1 MTKKKQYQKKIL
13 KNTASFPYF
22 TTLQIHYFC
31 SMKKIFLLLYC
42 LSQFNASIGQIIKIP
57 QNGNHFLFTYKNDS
71 YLLENEFIYNLT
83 ATKNVVPKLHGLE
96 MKEYKF
102 VSDGNVGYM
111 KNASSGIVYT
121 FDGNN
126 FNRLDNSFDF
136 KSQFRSF
143 SFLHKN
149 IIYDFGGYGLHSF
162 KNFITYFN
170 TAKKGTELYSQ
181 VSSVNESPV
190 SRDRMIAQY
199 EGNNLFIGPGHGV
212 INDVEN
218 PYENPGFINDYWKFS
233 FITKSWYKLGE
244 GTINADYPYDVVYDF
259 NKNSLLIS
267 TKGIY
272 ELDIKNNTLISYPN
286 ANIDIVKSLNKNNT
300 LASITYNKAKAGFYL
315 IIDNSM
321 AYSEVL
327 FVKKDDFLG
336 NKKNYSKLYD
346 EPISNWR
353 YFILFILL
361 ILVIVSVVIY
371 LNSRNKSVAK
381 IIISKIDIL
390 SNELKT
396 DDFKVLKKIIDSHP
410 EYINYSELLDLF
422 PDYLGYESKKKKIRQ
437 SIINLEEYLS
447 QKMKIKTPIFIYR
460 KNIEDKREKQI
471 RIK

>member
-1 MTKKKQYQKKIL
+1 M
-13 KNTASFPYF
+13 KN
-22 TTLQIHYFC
+22 
-31 SMKKIFLLLYC
+31 MFLLCFC
-42 LSQFNASIGQIIKIP
+42 LFQINLTIGQIIKIP
-57 QNGNHFLFTYKNDS
+57 QNGNHFLFTYKNDT

-83 ATKNVVPKLHGLE
+83 ATKNVSPKLHGLE

-111 KNASSGIVYT
+111 KNASSGIVYS
-121 FDGNN
+121 FDGNK

-143 SFLHKN
+143 NFLHN
-149 IIYDFGGYGLHSF
+149 HTIFDFGGYGLHSF

-181 VSSVNESPV
+181 VTPVNESPV

-199 EGNNLFIGPGHGV
+199 EENNLYIGPGHGV
-212 INDVEN
+212 ILDIED
-218 PYENPGFINDYWKFS
+218 PYENPGFINDFWKFS
-233 FITKSWYKLGE
+233 FQTNTWQKLGE
-244 GTINADYPYDVVYDF
+244 GTINAEYPYDVVYDY
-259 NKNSLLIS
+259 NKHSLLIS

-272 ELDIKNNTLISYPN
+272 EYDIKNNILISYPN

-300 LASITYNKAKAGFYL
+300 LASITYNNAKAGFYL

-321 AYSEVL
+321 ASSEVL
-327 FVKKDDFLG
+327 FVSKHDLLGTKKVYG
-336 NKKNYSKLYD
+336 NLYN

-353 YFILFILL
+353 YFLLLL
-361 ILVIVSVVIY
+361 IIILRISSIIIY
-371 LNSRNKSVAK
+371 LNKRKKSVANM
-381 IIISKIDIL
+381 IISKIDIL
-390 SNELKT
+390 SIELKT
-396 DDFKVLKKIIDSHP
+396 EDFKVLKKIIDAHP
-410 EYINYSELLDLF
+410 EFINYSELLDLF
-422 PDYLGYESKKKKIRQ
+422 PDHLGYESKKKKIRQ

-447 QKMKIKTPIFIYR
+447 QKMKIKTSIFIDR

>member
-1 MTKKKQYQKKIL
+1 M
-13 KNTASFPYF
+13 
-22 TTLQIHYFC
+22 
-31 SMKKIFLLLYC
+31 LLLCFC
-42 LSQFNASIGQIIKIP
+42 LFQINSATGQIVKIP
-57 QNGNHFLFTYKNDS
+57 QNGNHFLFTYKNES
-71 YLLENEFIYNLT
+71 YLIENEFIYNLT
-83 ATKNVVPKLHGLE
+83 ATKNLKPMLHGLV

-111 KNASSGIVYT
+111 KNASSGIVYS
-121 FDGNN
+121 FDGNK

-181 VSSVNESPV
+181 QSPVNESPI

-199 EGNNLFIGPGHGV
+199 EENNLYIGPGHGV
-212 INDVEN
+212 NINIEN
-218 PYENPGFINDYWKFS
+218 PYENTCFINDFWKFS
-233 FITKSWYKLGE
+233 FENNTWQKLGE
-244 GTINADYPYDVVYDF
+244 GTINAEYPYDVVYDY
-259 NKNSLLIS
+259 NKHSLLIS
-267 TKGIY
+267 TKGIF
-272 ELDIKNNTLISYPN
+272 EFDIKNNILISYPN

-321 AYSEVL
+321 ASSEVL
-327 FVKKDDFLG
+327 FVSKHDFLG
-336 NKKNYSKLYD
+336 TKKVYSKLYN
-346 EPISNWR
+346 EPILNWR
-353 YFILFILL
+353 YFLLLL
-361 ILVIVSVVIY
+361 IIILIISSIVIY
-371 LNSRNKSVAK
+371 LNRRKKSVAK

-390 SNELKT
+390 SIELKT
-396 DDFKVLKKIIDSHP
+396 DDFKVLKKIIDAHP
-410 EYINYSELLDLF
+410 EFINYSELLDLF

>member
-1 MTKKKQYQKKIL
+1 M
-13 KNTASFPYF
+13 
-22 TTLQIHYFC
+22 
-31 SMKKIFLLLYC
+31 LLLCFC
-42 LSQFNASIGQIIKIP
+42 LFQINSAIGQIVKIP
-57 QNGNHFLFTYKNDS
+57 QNGNHFLFTYKNES
-71 YLLENEFIYNLT
+71 YLIENEFIYNLT
-83 ATKNVVPKLHGLE
+83 ATKNLKPMLHGLV

-111 KNASSGIVYT
+111 KNASSGIVYS
-121 FDGNN
+121 FDGNK

-181 VSSVNESPV
+181 QSPVNESPI

-199 EGNNLFIGPGHGV
+199 EENNLFIGPGHG
-212 INDVEN
+212 ININIEN
-218 PYENPGFINDYWKFS
+218 PYENSGFINDFWKFS
-233 FITKSWYKLGE
+233 FLTKTWKKLGE
-244 GTINADYPYDVVYDF
+244 GLINAEYPYDVIYDY
-259 NKNSLLIS
+259 NDHSLLIS

-272 ELDIKNNTLISYPN
+272 EFDIKNNTLISYPN

-321 AYSEVL
+321 ASSEVL
-327 FVKKDDFLG
+327 FVSKHDFLG
-336 NKKNYSKLYD
+336 TKKLYSKLYN
-346 EPISNWR
+346 EPISNWL
-353 YFILFILL
+353 YFLLLL
-361 ILVIVSVVIY
+361 IILIIISIVIN
-371 LNSRNKSVAK
+371 LNKRKKSVAK

-390 SNELKT
+390 SIELKT
-396 DDFKVLKKIIDSHP
+396 DDFKVLKKIIDAHP
-410 EYINYSELLDLF
+410 EFINYSELLDLF

>member
-1 MTKKKQYQKKIL
+1 M
-13 KNTASFPYF
+13 
-22 TTLQIHYFC
+22 
-31 SMKKIFLLLYC
+31 LLLCFC
-42 LSQFNASIGQIIKIP
+42 LFQINSAIGQIVKIP
-57 QNGNHFLFTYKNDS
+57 QNGNHFLFTYKNES
-71 YLLENEFIYNLT
+71 YLIENEFIYNLT
-83 ATKNVVPKLHGLE
+83 ATKNLKPMLHGLV

-111 KNASSGIVYT
+111 KNASSGIVYS
-121 FDGNN
+121 FDGNK

-181 VSSVNESPV
+181 QSPVNESPI

-199 EGNNLFIGPGHGV
+199 EENNLFIGPGHG
-212 INDVEN
+212 ININIEN
-218 PYENPGFINDYWKFS
+218 PYENSGFINDFWKFS
-233 FITKSWYKLGE
+233 FQTKTWKKLGE
-244 GTINADYPYDVVYDF
+244 GLINAEYPYDVIYDY
-259 NKNSLLIS
+259 NDHSLLIS
-267 TKGIY
+267 TKGIF
-272 ELDIKNNTLISYPN
+272 EFDIKNNILISYPN

-321 AYSEVL
+321 ASSEVL
-327 FVKKDDFLG
+327 FVSKHDFLG
-336 NKKNYSKLYD
+336 TKKVYSKLYN
-346 EPISNWR
+346 EPILNWR
-353 YFILFILL
+353 YFLLLL
-361 ILVIVSVVIY
+361 IIILIISSIVIY
-371 LNSRNKSVAK
+371 LNRRKKSVAK

-390 SNELKT
+390 SIELKT
-396 DDFKVLKKIIDSHP
+396 DDFKVLKKIIDAHP
-410 EYINYSELLDLF
+410 EFINYSELLDLF

>member
-13 KNTASFPYF
+13 SNTASFPYL
-22 TTLQIHYFC
+22 TTSQIHYFC

-42 LSQFNASIGQIIKIP
+42 LFQFNASIGQIIKIP
-57 QNGNHFLFTYKNDS
+57 QNGNHFLFTYKNDT
-71 YLLENEFIYNLT
+71 YLLENEFIYNLSS
-83 ATKNVVPKLHGLE
+83 TKDLQPKPHGLV

-102 VSDGNVGYM
+102 VSYGNVGYL
-111 KNASSGIVYT
+111 KNASSGIVYS
-121 FDGNN
+121 FDGND

-170 TAKKGTELYSQ
+170 TAKKETELYNQ
-181 VSSVNESPV
+181 VTPVNESPV

-199 EGNNLFIGPGHGV
+199 EENNLFIGPGHGV
-212 INDVEN
+212 IHDIEN
-218 PYENPGFINDYWKFS
+218 PFENPGFINDYWKFS
-233 FITKSWYKLGE
+233 FITKTWHKLGR
-244 GTINADYPYDVVYDF
+244 GTINADYPYDVVYNY
-259 NKNSLLIS
+259 NKHSLLIS

-272 ELDIKNNTLISYPN
+272 EFDIKNNTLISYPN

-300 LASITYNKAKAGFYL
+300 LSSITFNKAKDGFYL

-321 AYSEVL
+321 TSSEVL

-346 EPISNWR
+346 EPISNWF
-353 YFILFILL
+353 YFILL
-361 ILVIVSVVIY
+361 ILTILIFSFGVY
-371 LNSRNKSVAK
+371 LNRKKKSAAK
-381 IIISKIDIL
+381 AIISKMDVL
-390 SNELKT
+390 SEELKS

-410 EYINYSELLDLF
+410 EFINYSELLDLF